1 MRGYGSNYT
10 REAVIKSN
18 FWRNIMKNTYFTSYF
33 PLLAILLFS
42 LSLSIRV
49 EMTVIE
55 LLKNAGIYEGM
66 KEFFSDGGIQLA
78 LLVLLL
84 VLFFMVFAALKLIAN
99 TINELSLLFFSKES
113 EGDSLK
119 QIRSGSSIYFIGGA
133 LSLLSLYS
141 FIGIAVIFLGATI
154 IYFIYFVFKISSSMS
169 FMGTIGVILF
179 QVIVW
184 SSMMIGVCYIALKV
198 YNSIIASLPI

>member
-1 MRGYGSNYT
+1 
-10 REAVIKSN
+10 
-18 FWRNIMKNTYFTSYF
+18 MKNTYFTSYF

-78 LLVLLL
+78 LIVLLL

-99 TINELSLLFFSKES
+99 TINELSLLFF
-113 EGDSLK
+113 L
-119 QIRSGSSIYFIGGA
+119 
-133 LSLLSLYS
+133 
-141 FIGIAVIFLGATI
+141 
-154 IYFIYFVFKISSSMS
+154 
-169 FMGTIGVILF
+169 
-179 QVIVW
+179 
-184 SSMMIGVCYIALKV
+184 
-198 YNSIIASLPI
+198 

>member
-1 MRGYGSNYT
+1 
-10 REAVIKSN
+10 
-18 FWRNIMKNTYFTSYF
+18 MKNTYFTSYF

-42 LSLSIRV
+42 LSLAIRV
-49 EMTVIE
+49 EMTVID
-55 LLKNAGIYEGM
+55 LLKKAGIYEGM

-119 QIRSGSSIYFIGGA
+119 QIRAGSTIYFIGGA

-141 FIGIAVIFLGATI
+141 LLGIGAILVGATI
-154 IYFIYFVFKISSSMS
+154 AYFIYFVYKISSSMS
-169 FMGTIGVILF
+169 FLGTVGVIFF
-179 QVIVW
+179 QVVVW
-184 SSMMIGVCYIALKV
+184 SSILSGVIYIALKV
-198 YNSIIASLPI
+198 YNSIMASLPI